1 MKKSILTVTM
11 LASVLLLSG
20 CNLTKDSHLEAKKLI
35 TNNADLCVGGLK
47 SMTLTQSDNKD
58 VTSFICK

>member
-1 MKKSILTVTM
+1 MKKSILTVSI

-20 CNLTKDSHLEAKKLI
+20 CQLTKDSHLNAKMLI
-35 TNNADLCVGGLK
+35 TNNADLCHDGLK
-47 SMTLTQSDNKD
+47 SMTLSQSDNKD